1 MCRTQKLLFAALL
14 MSSATAFAA
23 DTPDPS
29 KGEEMLPPDSF
40 EGVPPSTPPP
50 AAQLPPEGQSLPAD
64 AAPATSP
71 GEENK
76 GKPAVSPDTAAQ
88 PKAEGSNTSVPAT
101 SPGEENKGKPQVAPQ

>member
-1 MCRTQKLLFAALL
+1 MCRTQNLLFAAFL
-14 MSSATAFAA
+14 MSSATAFAQ

-29 KGEEMLPPDSF
+29 KGEEVLPPSSF
-40 EGVPPSTPPP
+40 ESAAPSTPPP

-76 GKPAVSPDTAAQ
+76 GKPAVSPPATTVQ
-88 PKAEGSNTSVPAT
+88 PKADGSDVPDT
-101 SPGEENKGKPQVAPQ
+101 SPGEENKGNPPVAPQ